1 MKLSTIFKGLLP
13 AFALLLATSAF
24 AASKGTFY
32 VSEGVTVSGHELP
45 AGEYQLRWEGT
56 GPDVQVNILSLEG
69 KLVTTVPA
77 HLIELDRRGDN
88 NAAVLNT
95 NHDGTRLVQ
104 EIDFAGKKYA
114 LDFRTMP
121 AGSESM
127 SQTDNN

>member
-1 MKLSTIFKGLLP
+1 
-13 AFALLLATSAF
+13 
-24 AASKGTFY
+24 
-32 VSEGVTVSGHELP
+32 
-45 AGEYQLRWEGT
+45 
-56 GPDVQVNILSLEG
+56 
-69 KLVTTVPA
+69 
-77 HLIELDRRGDN
+77 LIELDRRGDN

-114 LDFRTMP
+114 LDFRSMP